1 MKLVILIGVAAACLA
16 AAAVNAVPTEWTV
29 RVGPRAATYQAER
42 YHGDSLAL
50 RATMTYNGL
59 PLPYQGEARLYAQ
72 TNGMGSVWWDLAPAE
87 VSSNVL
93 SAVWS
98 PLFDTGA
105 DVVDIFLGAPSNYQA
120 HARIRFLPSPG
131 PVPNELPLPVPVI
144 DFSAIEV
151 VNAPWLGADAA
162 TNAANHAV
170 SSFAATNNVLN
181 GGPYVKKTSPTPAGQ
196 TLYGG
201 FNVRGWIESTGT
213 VSVVS
218 GGPSLLEIRPP
229 YASMDVGAFRLGGPD
244 GGWTFD
250 EAGFH
255 RQFGG
260 NILEDVPDGPAISF
274 PEDAWETGGTLALR
288 SDINAAFTNALS
300 GRIYDFSTNVG
311 LYTGV
316 RDLILAL
323 GGSVTNFP
331 AINGG
336 N

>member
-1 MKLVILIGVAAACLA
+1 MSSKLVILIGAAAACLA

-42 YHGDSLAL
+42 YHGDALAL
-50 RATMTYNGL
+50 RATITYNGL

-72 TNGMGSVWWDLAPAE
+72 TNGMGSVWWDLAAAE

-144 DFSAIEV
+144 DFAAIEV

-170 SSFAATNNVLN
+170 SSFAATNTILN
-181 GGPYVKKTSPTPAGQ
+181 GGPYLSVTGGTIVATWQDDEGLEVVRPGIPTLFIPPVYTIVRAGKIRISSAND
-196 TLYGG
+196 L
-201 FNVRGWIESTGT
+201 V
-213 VSVVS
+213 
-218 GGPSLLEIRPP
+218 LEIKSNSFILRQDGADNPERSFDLP
-229 YASMDVGAFRLGGPD
+229 LDVG
-244 GGWTFD
+244 
-250 EAGFH
+250 
-255 RQFGG
+255 Q
-260 NILEDVPDGPAISF
+260 
-274 PEDAWETGGTLALR
+274 GGTLALR
-288 SDINAAFTNALS
+288 SDITAAFTNALS

-316 RDLILAL
+316 RDLILAF